1 MGFALTSSPYF
12 TSEEICP
19 QKLEDLRVA
28 PNAHTTSVDSETEEV
43 YLPLKET

>member
-1 MGFALTSSPYF
+1 MRALDVLSVFHLQGKTL
-12 TSEEICP
+12 
-19 QKLEDLRVA
+19 QKLEDLRIA